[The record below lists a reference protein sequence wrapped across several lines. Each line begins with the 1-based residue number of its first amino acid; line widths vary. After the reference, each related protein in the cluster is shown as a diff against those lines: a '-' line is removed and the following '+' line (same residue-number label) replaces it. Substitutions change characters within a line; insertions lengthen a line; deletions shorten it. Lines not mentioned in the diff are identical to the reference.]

1 MSKKYLKKKQDR
13 FKVSYMRYGL
23 LDLTRTIV
31 CYTPV
36 PVGKGSGRVSR
47 EHSAAAAS
55 SSSEG
60 GVLRGC

>member
-1 MSKKYLKKKQDR
+1 M
-13 FKVSYMRYGL
+13 VSYMRYGL

-36 PVGKGSGRVSR
+36 PVGKGRGRVSR
-47 EHSAAAAS
+47 EHSAAA